1 MITLIG
7 TTSKKLQQYVDNIS
21 YNLNLKSYNTLIDI
35 KLQKKCDFDFNGWC
49 VGDTDLIEIEI
60 SRSQRNIKLSQKEIM
75 ISLAHEMV
83 HAQQIASG
91 RMVDKHNRIQFD
103 GEYYFKN
110 SIAYKDM
117 PWEIEAYALEE
128 IVYLENNC

>member
-1 MITLIG
+1 
-7 TTSKKLQQYVDNIS
+7 
-21 YNLNLKSYNTLIDI
+21 
-35 KLQKKCDFDFNGWC
+35 
-49 VGDTDLIEIEI
+49 VGDKDLIEIEV

-75 ISLAHEMV
+75 ISIAHEMI

-91 RMVDKHNRIQFD
+91 RMLDKHNHIKFD

-117 PWEIEAYALEE
+117 PWEIEAYELEE
-128 IVYLENNC
+128 IIYFKNNC